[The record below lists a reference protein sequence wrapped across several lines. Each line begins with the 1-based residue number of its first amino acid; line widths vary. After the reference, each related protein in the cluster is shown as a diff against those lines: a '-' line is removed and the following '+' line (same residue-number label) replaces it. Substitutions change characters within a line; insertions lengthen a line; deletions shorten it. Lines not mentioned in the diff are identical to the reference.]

1 MNRHV
6 WAYREMLRIYPRSF
20 RERFGD
26 EMLTLFADLLK
37 DAGRPGERFGV
48 ARLWAHAIA
57 DLITSATSE
66 QWEEQM
72 NHHPILAR
80 AAVVAIPITVV
91 GGLLVAGPIVAL
103 VALALSVVA
112 ALFVYSRRITPSN
125 RGRGDRWWVAC
136 LAGVALVAAAFG
148 SLALPISSDYT
159 WSMATLLGIAGLA
172 VLSSGALAAVVAM
185 VRRPGARAVR

>member
-1 MNRHV
+1 MNRHL

-26 EMLTLFADLLK
+26 EMLILFADLLK

-48 ARLWAHAIA
+48 ARLWAHAIG

-72 NHHPILAR
+72 NHHPVLAR
-80 AAVVAIPITVV
+80 VAVVAIPTAVI
-91 GGLLVAGPIVAL
+91 GGLLVAGPMIAV

-112 ALFVYSRRITPSN
+112 ALVVYSRRSASGN
-125 RGRGDRWWVAC
+125 RGGGDRWWVAC
-136 LAGVALVAAAFG
+136 LAGVAFIAAAFG

-172 VLSSGALAAVVAM
+172 VLSSGALAAVMAM
-185 VRRPGARAVR
+185 TRRPGARSAE